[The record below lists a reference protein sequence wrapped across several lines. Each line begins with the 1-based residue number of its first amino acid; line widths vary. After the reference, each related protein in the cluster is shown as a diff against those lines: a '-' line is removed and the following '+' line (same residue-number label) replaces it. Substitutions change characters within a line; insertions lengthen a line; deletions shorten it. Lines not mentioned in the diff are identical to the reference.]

1 MASRFR
7 LIVSNEYLIQIYSNI
22 EFSPKKICDKW
33 AFRISP
39 HPHLSKFIAFPFLFI
54 DIYRVFIKIYRAK
67 YFCSNSL
74 PQSKP
79 HFAFGTPSI

>member
-7 LIVSNEYLIQIYSNI
+7 LIVSDEYLIQIYSNN
-22 EFSPKKICDKW
+22 EFSSKKICDKW

-54 DIYRVFIKIYRAK
+54 DIYRVFIEIYCAK
-67 YFCSNSL
+67 GWCDEGNS
-74 PQSKP
+74 S
-79 HFAFGTPSI
+79 S